1 VGASILGYFVG
12 KFSYAD
18 TCADKFL
25 VEAPNSNIA
34 QAIRKRRG
42 IAPLENTEGV
52 EVIPAPGRSDFFFT
66 KVFGDGILGHQ
77 FMEFLDINLSKDSSL
92 LLHAIHSPIYGRIFK
107 KTIFHLCFS

>member
-34 QAIRKRRG
+34 QAVRRRRG

-52 EVIPAPGRSDFFFT
+52 EVISPPGRSNFFFI
-66 KVFGDGILGHQ
+66 KVFRIRIL
-77 FMEFLDINLSKDSSL
+77 LISCIRILIN
-92 LLHAIHSPIYGRIFK
+92 
-107 KTIFHLCFS
+107 

>member
-1 VGASILGYFVG
+1 MGASILGYFVG

-34 QAIRKRRG
+34 QAIRRRRG

-52 EVIPAPGRSDFFFT
+52 EVIPAPGRGDFFFT
-66 KVFGDGILGHQ
+66 
-77 FMEFLDINLSKDSSL
+77 
-92 LLHAIHSPIYGRIFK
+92 
-107 KTIFHLCFS
+107 

>member
-1 VGASILGYFVG
+1 MGASILGYFVG

-34 QAIRKRRG
+34 QAIRRRRG

-52 EVIPAPGRSDFFFT
+52 EVIQAPGRSDFFFT
-66 KVFGDGILGHQ
+66 KVFGDGIL
-77 FMEFLDINLSKDSSL
+77 
-92 LLHAIHSPIYGRIFK
+92 AIHTVPSTGGFLRKPYSTCVFQNPYK
-107 KTIFHLCFS
+107 KIRGTRKFESIHE

>member
-25 VEAPNSNIA
+25 VEAPHSNIA

-52 EVIPAPGRSDFFFT
+52 EVMPVPGRSDFFFT

-77 FMEFLDINLSKDSSL
+77 FIKSL
-92 LLHAIHSPIYGRIFK
+92 LLHAIHSTFYWRIFK
-107 KTIFHLCFS
+107 KTILHLCFS